1 MEGASGFMVSAPSP
15 RRRHY
20 VVFLGKTL
28 YSAHSS
34 SLQPGVWLDTGKF
47 NAEGNPAMDWHPIQ
61 GIVEILLVAE
71 TELLTSNDMIFFA
84 QFEHRPH

>member
-1 MEGASGFMVSAPSP
+1 MKTNIEPNWGSLIRFELSMEGASGFMVSAPSP

-34 SLQPGVWLDTGKF
+34 SLQPGV
-47 NAEGNPAMDWHPIQ
+47 
-61 GIVEILLVAE
+61 
-71 TELLTSNDMIFFA
+71 
-84 QFEHRPH
+84 